1 MQMMKVWPIVGLALM
16 VALSMPAQAG
26 EPTAGQPVFRYLA
39 GPVAAEQFEVA
50 ARMRQR
56 LASDARFIAK
66 VAAFHSTN
74 SIRFAGMETGRQR
87 QMIEDYLVA
96 VRDLPWTVAADGAMT
111 SEHWIRREC
120 AAIFELETT
129 AGFLNKVA
137 QGQGLTVSALMRSD
151 VLLYRAI
158 RAQVTPARSPSDI
171 RIE

>member
-1 MQMMKVWPIVGLALM
+1 MMKVRPFVGMALM

-26 EPTAGQPVFRYLA
+26 EPTAGQSVSRSLA

-56 LASDARFIAK
+56 LASDTRFIAR
-66 VAAFHSTN
+66 VAAYHSTN
-74 SIRFAGMETGRQR
+74 SIRFAGMATGSQLLL
-87 QMIEDYLVA
+87 IEDYLKA
-96 VRDLPWTVAADGAMT
+96 VRDLPWTVAADGSMT
-111 SEHWIRREC
+111 IEHWIRRES

-137 QGQGLTVSALMRSD
+137 QGQGLTISALMRSD

-158 RAQVTPARSPSDI
+158 RAQVTPASSPQDI
-171 RIE
+171 LTE